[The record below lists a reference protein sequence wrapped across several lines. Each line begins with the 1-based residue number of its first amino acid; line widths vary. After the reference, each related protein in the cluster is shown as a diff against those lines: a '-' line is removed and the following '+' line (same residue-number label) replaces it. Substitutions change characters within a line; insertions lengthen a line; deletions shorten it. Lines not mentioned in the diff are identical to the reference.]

1 MRQIIAFLSKAKH
14 YNKSLTLVIVLL
26 ITACSLEPRVLFNVT
41 DTDFSKG
48 YRMHEQQVT
57 IDDMALFHGHLCD
70 GLVVGA
76 LAMEQVMKQ
85 MYPNEAID
93 RTNLRVVSAP
103 SPCLTDVAIY
113 LTGGRYQFNTFYV
126 DDNPGGI
133 YIVQRID
140 DGRTFRVGMK
150 PGVKPSEIDSLGAL
164 AVQRKL
170 SPEEL
175 DYLKALEDDFTEFLL
190 QSDAAELFD
199 VEVLPDF
206 QWQPHLRGGGLKTD
220 VLNKKVEG

>member
-1 MRQIIAFLSKAKH
+1 MIRTII
-14 YNKSLTLVIVLL
+14 TLAIL
-26 ITACSLEPRVLFNVT
+26 ISACSSEPSVVFTVT

-57 IDDMALFHGHLCD
+57 LEDLARFHGHLCD

-76 LAMEQVMKQ
+76 LAMEKVMKQ
-85 MYPNEAID
+85 IYPNEAID

-113 LTGGRYQFNTFYV
+113 LSGGRYQFDTFYV
-126 DDNPGGI
+126 DNNPGGI

-140 DGRTFRVGMK
+140 DGRSYRVAMK
-150 PGVKPSEIDSLGAL
+150 PGIKPAEIDSMGAL

-170 SPEEL
+170 TSTEL
-175 DYLKALEDDFTEFLL
+175 DQLKALEDLFTAFLL
-190 QSDAAELFD
+190 QSNSDELFTITELQD
-199 VEVLPDF
+199 YN
-206 QWQPHLRGGGLKTD
+206 WRPHLQSNFLKTD
-220 VLNKKVEG
+220 VLNKETK

>member
-1 MRQIIAFLSKAKH
+1 MIRTII
-14 YNKSLTLVIVLL
+14 TLAIL
-26 ITACSLEPRVLFNVT
+26 ISACSSEPSVVFTVT

-57 IDDMALFHGHLCD
+57 LEDLARFHGHLCD

-76 LAMEQVMKQ
+76 LAMEKVMKQ
-85 MYPNEAID
+85 IYPNEAID

-113 LTGGRYQFNTFYV
+113 LSGGRYQFDTFYV

-140 DGRTFRVGMK
+140 DGRSYRVAMK
-150 PGVKPSEIDSLGAL
+150 PGIKPAEIDRMGAL

-170 SPEEL
+170 TSTEL
-175 DYLKALEDDFTEFLL
+175 DQLKALEDSFTAFLL
-190 QSDAAELFD
+190 QSNSDELFTVTELQD
-199 VEVLPDF
+199 YN
-206 QWQPHLRGGGLKTD
+206 WTPHLQSDFLKTD
-220 VLNKKVEG
+220 VLNKETK

>member
-1 MRQIIAFLSKAKH
+1 MNPMLTFFSKNRNHKILSLGILAFMIA
-14 YNKSLTLVIVLL
+14 
-26 ITACSLEPRVLFNVT
+26 ACSQEPRVLFTVT

-57 IDDMALFHGHLCD
+57 IDDLALFHGHLCD

-76 LAMEQVMKQ
+76 LAMEQVMQQ

-140 DGRTFRVGMK
+140 DGRTYRVGMK
-150 PGVKPSEIDSLGAL
+150 SGVKPSEIDSLGAL

-170 SPEEL
+170 SHTEL
-175 DYLKALEDDFTEFLL
+175 DRLKALEDDFTEFLL

-199 VEVLPDF
+199 VEVVSDF
-206 QWQPHLRGGGLKTD
+206 KWQPHLRRDFLKTD
-220 VLNKKVEG
+220 VLNKP